1 MLVRGRSEADLD
13 SCETLLRA
21 VHEVDG
27 YPVRLPAEAR
37 TFLVTQDELAA
48 WVAEAEGQ
56 VVGHVA
62 LHAGC
67 SPATLDVACQATGL
81 REQDLGV
88 VARLLVSPA
97 IRRRGIGRQL
107 LRTATT
113 EARARGLFPI
123 LEVVTGH
130 QSAVN
135 TYEALGWDRVGT
147 AELRLSDDLILDLFV
162 YVLSGDA
169 PGAPPE

>member
-1 MLVRGRSEADLD
+1 MLVRGRSEADIG

-21 VHEVDG
+21 VHEIDD
-27 YPVRLPAEAR
+27 YPVRLPEELR
-37 TFLVTQDELAA
+37 TFLVAPDELAA
-48 WVAEAEGQ
+48 WVAEDEGL

-67 SPATLDVACQATGL
+67 SPGTLDVACKATGL

-107 LRTATT
+107 LRAATT
-113 EARARGLFPI
+113 EATSRGLLPI
-123 LEVVTGH
+123 LEVVTRH

-135 TYEALGWDRVGT
+135 MYEALGWDRVGA
-147 AELRLSDDLILDLFV
+147 AELRLSDDLVLDLFV
-162 YVLSGDA
+162 YVLSGERQGL
-169 PGAPPE
+169 P